1 MTILEVN
8 NISKS
13 FGSQQVLEDVTF
25 SVPKGSVFGF
35 IGKNGAGKTTT
46 MNIALGLLKADEGEI
61 TIQGNKVQYGETKT
75 NKLVGYLPDVPE
87 FYSFLTAREYLTLC
101 TDIIG
106 MDSKQATGKITELLE
121 TVGLE
126 DSKKRIKTYSRGM
139 KQRLGIAQALINDP
153 VLLICDEPTSALDPV
168 GRKTLLSVL
177 EKVKEK
183 TTVIFSTHILSDVE
197 SICDEVAILN
207 DGKIVLQGSV
217 SYLKSQLANESWSI
231 VCETEQEACQMKEAL
246 ETFPLFKEIQLSKQT
261 MLGSST
267 DMKEAMSI
275 ILQSL
280 ANLSIT
286 PIKVEREAVT
296 MEDVFLE
303 AVK

>member
-231 VCETEQEACQMKEAL
+231 VCETEQEARQMKEAL

>member
-217 SYLKSQLANESWSI
+217 PYLKSQLANESWSI